1 MIITIY
7 DNFGRKKDAG
17 MIFQRLFLIFID
29 SYSFISFQY
38 QRIQRSSQQ
47 KPLSPLC

>member
-7 DNFGRKKDAG
+7 DNFVRKKDVG
-17 MIFQRLFLIFID
+17 RMFQRLFLIFID
-29 SYSFISFQY
+29 SYPFISFQY
-38 QRIQRSSQQ
+38 QRIQRFSQQ

>member
-1 MIITIY
+1 MIIAHEK
-7 DNFGRKKDAG
+7 RRW

-29 SYSFISFQY
+29 SYPFISFQY

>member
-1 MIITIY
+1 MIIPHEK
-7 DNFGRKKDAG
+7 NAG
-17 MIFQRLFLIFID
+17 IIFQRLFLIFID
-29 SYSFISFQY
+29 SYPFISFQY

>member
-1 MIITIY
+1 MIIAHEKRRWN
-7 DNFGRKKDAG
+7 D
-17 MIFQRLFLIFID
+17 IFQRLFLIFID
-29 SYSFISFQY
+29 SSFISFQY